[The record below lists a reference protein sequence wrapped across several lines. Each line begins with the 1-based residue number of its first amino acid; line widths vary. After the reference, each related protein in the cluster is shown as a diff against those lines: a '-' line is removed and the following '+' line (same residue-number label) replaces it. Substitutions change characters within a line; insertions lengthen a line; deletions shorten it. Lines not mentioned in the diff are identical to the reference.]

1 MRLRLVPQ
9 ETNFDFFKYARAT
22 FGASIVA
29 VIASLAIWLSVGLNF
44 GIDFL
49 GGTTIRTDATVEV
62 DVAEYRAALD
72 ELDLGDVVISRVF
85 DPNFDEDQFVVTVR
99 IQAQEGVEAVTSD
112 TIRDIEEALG
122 SAMGG
127 PLTMRFRG
135 AGLTT
140 AGVMEAIAS
149 LSLDATP
156 SENGVGFSLP
166 EGLPL
171 GTIAS
176 VDEAVGSA
184 FPALEGST
192 FTYERIA
199 FPSVESVGPKV
210 SGELIQTAIIAVL
223 ASLGA
228 ILIYIWLRFEWQ
240 FSVGAVAALI
250 HDVILTIGVFSLFQ
264 IRFDLATIA
273 ALLTIVGYSIND
285 TVVIFDRLRENL
297 IKYKQRALRD
307 VMNLSA
313 NETLSRTLM
322 TSGTTL
328 IALIALIVL
337 GGDVIRGFVFAIAW
351 GVIVGT
357 YSSIYVAKN
366 VVLMIGVK
374 RDWSKPSDGGGAG
387 GPGGTQFANVDA

>member
-9 ETNFDFFKYARAT
+9 ETNIDFFKYARLT
-22 FGASIVA
+22 FGGSVVAMVLSIG
-29 VIASLAIWLSVGLNF
+29 IWLAMGLNF

-49 GGTTIRTDATVEV
+49 GGTTIRTQSAVAV
-62 DVAEYRAALD
+62 DVGLYRDALAP
-72 ELDLGDVVISRVF
+72 LALGDVSITQVF
-85 DPNFDEDQFVVTVR
+85 DPTFGPEQNVAMIR
-99 IQAQEGVEAVTSD
+99 IQAQEGAEAVTPA
-112 TIRDIEEALG
+112 IIAAVEAALIAVVPDI
-122 SAMGG
+122 S
-127 PLTMRFRG
+127 
-135 AGLTT
+135 
-140 AGVMEAIAS
+140 
-149 LSLDATP
+149 
-156 SENGVGFSLP
+156 
-166 EGLPL
+166 
-171 GTIAS
+171 
-176 VDEAVGSA
+176 
-184 FPALEGST
+184 
-192 FTYERIA
+192 

-223 ASLGA
+223 ASLAA
-228 ILIYIWLRFEWQ
+228 ILVYIWLRFEWQ

-250 HDVILTIGVFSLFQ
+250 HDVILTIGIFSLLQ

-273 ALLTIVGYSIND
+273 ALLTIIGYSIND

-297 IKYKQRALRD
+297 IKYKSRPLQD

-328 IALIALIVL
+328 IALLALLIL
-337 GGDVIRGFVFAIAW
+337 GGDVIRGFVFAIFW

-374 RDWSKPSDGGGAG
+374 RDWSKPDQKS
-387 GPGGTQFANVDA
+387 GTQFSNIDA

>member
-9 ETNFDFFKYARAT
+9 ETNIDFFKYARLT
-22 FGASIVA
+22 FGGSVVAMVLSIG
-29 VIASLAIWLSVGLNF
+29 IWLAMGLNF

-49 GGTTIRTDATVEV
+49 GGTTIRTQSAVAV
-62 DVAEYRAALD
+62 DVGLYRDALAP
-72 ELDLGDVVISRVF
+72 LALGDVSITQVF
-85 DPNFDEDQFVVTVR
+85 DPTFGPEQNVAMIR
-99 IQAQEGVEAVTSD
+99 IQAQDGAEAVTPA
-112 TIRDIEEALG
+112 IIAAVEAALVAVVPDI
-122 SAMGG
+122 S
-127 PLTMRFRG
+127 
-135 AGLTT
+135 
-140 AGVMEAIAS
+140 
-149 LSLDATP
+149 
-156 SENGVGFSLP
+156 
-166 EGLPL
+166 
-171 GTIAS
+171 
-176 VDEAVGSA
+176 
-184 FPALEGST
+184 
-192 FTYERIA
+192 

-223 ASLGA
+223 ASLAA
-228 ILIYIWLRFEWQ
+228 ILVYIWLRFEWQ

-250 HDVILTIGVFSLFQ
+250 HDVILTIGIFSLLQ

-273 ALLTIVGYSIND
+273 ALLTIIGYSIND

-297 IKYKQRALRD
+297 IKYKSRPLQD

-328 IALIALIVL
+328 IALLALLIL
-337 GGDVIRGFVFAIAW
+337 GGDVIRGFVFAIFW

-374 RDWSKPSDGGGAG
+374 RDWSKPDQKS
-387 GPGGTQFANVDA
+387 GTQFSNIDA

>member
-9 ETNFDFFKYARAT
+9 ETNIDFFKYARLT
-22 FGASIVA
+22 FGGSVVAMVLSIG
-29 VIASLAIWLSVGLNF
+29 IWLAMGLNF

-49 GGTTIRTDATVEV
+49 GGTTIRTQSAVAV
-62 DVAEYRAALD
+62 DVGLYRDALAP
-72 ELDLGDVVISRVF
+72 LALGDVSITQVF
-85 DPNFDEDQFVVTVR
+85 DPTFGPEQNVAMIR
-99 IQAQEGVEAVTSD
+99 IQAQEGAEAVTPA
-112 TIRDIEEALG
+112 IIAAVEAALIAVVPDI
-122 SAMGG
+122 S
-127 PLTMRFRG
+127 
-135 AGLTT
+135 
-140 AGVMEAIAS
+140 
-149 LSLDATP
+149 
-156 SENGVGFSLP
+156 
-166 EGLPL
+166 
-171 GTIAS
+171 
-176 VDEAVGSA
+176 
-184 FPALEGST
+184 
-192 FTYERIA
+192 

-223 ASLGA
+223 ASLAA
-228 ILIYIWLRFEWQ
+228 ILVYIWLRFEWQ

-250 HDVILTIGVFSLFQ
+250 HDVILTIGIFSLLQ

-273 ALLTIVGYSIND
+273 ALLTIIGYSIND

-297 IKYKQRALRD
+297 VKYKSRPLQD

-328 IALIALIVL
+328 IALLALLIL
-337 GGDVIRGFVFAIAW
+337 GGDVIRGFVFAIFW

-374 RDWSKPSDGGGAG
+374 RDWSKPDQKS
-387 GPGGTQFANVDA
+387 GTQFSNIDA